1 MKTLRFRPQAK
12 APLMALA
19 LASVLTCGPASATL
33 TAITGPDSAPLVYS
47 SVSNVTWTRDANL
60 LGSMISSEGYEA
72 TVLKILTG
80 YTLRT
85 MNGPSW
91 SDGHILGFA
100 DFSQASPGKVTWW
113 GAMAF
118 AQYLNHVGYGGSTEW
133 QLPTV
138 SQETFGGDLIA
149 NGQTP
154 GEEMF
159 ELQRAELLGQA
170 NASMPDTNFFQNEQI
185 TPYWLAQE
193 YTGTPSLRA
202 WRWNNMQASQSPQP
216 KTGLGY
222 AWAISPG
229 QVSSVPEPEGIAL
242 TLSGLA
248 VLGAWSRRRTVRS
261 SSAGRMSH

>member
-1 MKTLRFRPQAK
+1 MKTLRIRTQVK

-19 LASVLTCGPASATL
+19 LASALTCGPASATL
-33 TAITGPDSAPLVYS
+33 TAITGTDSAPLVYS

-60 LGSMISSEGYEA
+60 LGSMITSEGYQA
-72 TVLKILTG
+72 TVLNIFIG

-85 MNGPSW
+85 LNGPSW
-91 SDGHILGFA
+91 SDGHILGFS

-118 AQYLNHVGYGGSTEW
+118 AQYLNHVGYGGSTSW

-154 GEEMF
+154 GEELF

-170 NASMPDTNFFQNEQI
+170 NATMPDTNFFQNEQI

-193 YTGTPSLRA
+193 YTATPILRA
-202 WRWNNMQASQSPQP
+202 WRWNNTQASQSAQS

-248 VLGAWSRRRTVRS
+248 VLGACSLGRAVRC
-261 SSAGRMSH
+261 SSASKRA